1 MKTETLM
8 LQSNPNVT
16 LTTYLLD
23 ASPEMPNASVRPA
36 VLIFPGG
43 GYRFCSDREAE
54 PVAMAFLAQG
64 YHAFVLR
71 YSLNE
76 HAAFPKPLQ
85 DAEAALERIRS
96 NAEAWGVIP
105 DRVAVCGFSAG
116 GHLAAALGTMGRI
129 RPNALI
135 LAYPV
140 ILDDLADLLPAP
152 IPSLEQKVD
161 AQTPPAFLF
170 TTADDAL
177 VPVRHSLEFALALD
191 RAGVPFEMHIFQEG
205 AHGLSLAKPHTSSG
219 LKQMV
224 NRDVARWMDLC
235 IAWLENRFG
244 GFASDREL
252 PATMATTEA
261 TSYNVDAP
269 LEVCWSNPEC
279 RQLILSYLPGIDQ
292 SPNFNLAL
300 RVSLRTV
307 NAYTQALDEI
317 ALHELDQKLRAIP
330 FGGHDF

>member
-23 ASPEMPNASVRPA
+23 ASPEMPNARVRPA

-43 GYRFCSDREAE
+43 AYRFCSDREAE
-54 PVAMAFLAQG
+54 PVAMAFLSQG

-85 DAEAALERIRS
+85 DAEAALERIRT
-96 NAEAWGVIP
+96 NAGAWGVIP
-105 DRVAVCGFSAG
+105 DKVAVCGFSAG
-116 GHLAAALGTMGRI
+116 GHLAAALGTIGRI

-135 LAYPV
+135 LAYPL

-161 AQTPPAFLF
+161 AQTPPTFLF

-177 VPVRHSLEFALALD
+177 VPVRHSLEFVSALE
-191 RAGVPFEMHIFQEG
+191 RAGVPFEVHIFQEG

-224 NRDVARWMDLC
+224 NRDVARWIDLC

-252 PATMATTEA
+252 PATMATPEA
-261 TSYNVDAP
+261 TCYSVDVP

-300 RVSLRTV
+300 RVSLRTI
-307 NAYTQALDEI
+307 NAHTQALDEI

-330 FGGHDF
+330 LEP

>member
-1 MKTETLM
+1 MKTETLA

-85 DAEAALERIRS
+85 DAEEALERIRA

-105 DRVAVCGFSAG
+105 DKVAVCGFSAG

-140 ILDDLADLLPAP
+140 ILNDLADLLPAP

-161 AQTPPAFLF
+161 AQTPPTFLF
-170 TTADDAL
+170 TTTDDAL
-177 VPVRHSLEFALALD
+177 VPVRHSLAFASALE
-191 RAGVPFEMHIFQEG
+191 RAGIPFEMHIFQEG
-205 AHGLSLAKPHTSSG
+205 AHGLSLATPHTSGG
-219 LKQMV
+219 LRSMV
-224 NRDVARWMDLC
+224 NRDVARWVELC
-235 IAWLENRFG
+235 IAWLEKRFG
-244 GFASDREL
+244 EFVSDREL
-252 PATMATTEA
+252 PTTTAASEA
-261 TSYNVDAP
+261 TCYSVDIP
-269 LEVCWSNPEC
+269 LGVCWSNSQC
-279 RQLILSYLPGIDQ
+279 KQLILSYLPEIDQ

-300 RVSLRTV
+300 PVSLRTV
-307 NAYTQALDEI
+307 NMYIRALDEV
-317 ALHELDQKLRAIP
+317 ALNELDRSLRAIP
-330 FGGHDF
+330 LRSVE